1 MRRSTCSSRRPD
13 SLLRL
18 GLACAAT
25 AGAGFAA
32 DRAGVPSSYLF
43 AAILVGI
50 AFALVVPGGLEL
62 PRAFFP
68 AGQAVAGVVV
78 GTYLH
83 TSTLT
88 GLGARW
94 VAVVL
99 V

>member
-1 MRRSTCSSRRPD
+1 
-13 SLLRL
+13 
-18 GLACAAT
+18 
-25 AGAGFAA
+25 
-32 DRAGVPSSYLF
+32 
-43 AAILVGI
+43 
-50 AFALVVPGGLEL
+50 VPGGLEL
-62 PRAFFP
+62 PRPLFP

-99 V
+99 VSAGTLAITIGA